1 MKSIKII
8 SLTIIFISFFSC
20 KKNKNLD
27 EEKCFCI
34 EYKHQECLKYYQT
47 VEQDP
52 WGSWLQSDVE
62 IEKKVEHFLDSL
74 NVQTFKIII
83 KDTQIRSGLIFD
95 CTCSKTGKIICVK
108 VNEND
113 VAILKQHKFLDN

>member
-62 IEKKVEHFLDSL
+62 IEKKVEQKEGNSVYLDEIY
-74 NVQTFKIII
+74 QKTK
-83 KDTQIRSGLIFD
+83 KDDI
-95 CTCSKTGKIICVK
+95 
-108 VNEND
+108 
-113 VAILKQHKFLDN
+113 